1 MFTIRSKIIV
11 SDPCTE
17 TRIKICTWLTQEGY
31 SAFESIDAYKT
42 LRLARQLLPTMVL
55 LDLSHS
61 GMGIK
66 QLIHIIETDG
76 LSKVALLSSID
87 NLDTRNL
94 LAPTALKLLFHKPLE
109 QGQFLMSIRRATE
122 VLNEKRI
129 EILQTE
135 RSHLNKEKALTI
147 EAAKKSLM
155 GKWHVTEDQAYTY
168 IRKHSMDHSVS
179 IYATSKAIIKR
190 HSPSF

>member
-11 SDPCTE
+11 ADPCTE
-17 TRIKICTWLTQEGY
+17 TRVKMCTWLAQEGY
-31 SAFESIDAYKT
+31 STFECMDAYKA
-42 LRLARQLLPTMVL
+42 LRLTRQLLPTMVL
-55 LDLSHS
+55 LDVNLS

-66 QLIHIIETDG
+66 QLIDIIETDG
-76 LSKVALLSSID
+76 LSKVALLSNTD
-87 NLDTRNL
+87 NLDTHSL

-109 QGQFLMSIRRATE
+109 QGHFLMTLRQATE
-122 VLNEKRI
+122 TLNEKRK
-129 EILQTE
+129 EKLQAE

-147 EAAKKSLM
+147 EVAKQILM

-190 HSPSF
+190 QTP